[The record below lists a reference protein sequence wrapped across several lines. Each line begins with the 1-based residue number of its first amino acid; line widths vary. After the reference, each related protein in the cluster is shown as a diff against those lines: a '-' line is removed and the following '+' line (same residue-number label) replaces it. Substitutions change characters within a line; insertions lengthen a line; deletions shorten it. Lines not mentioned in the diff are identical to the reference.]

1 MHNVKDTELNIR
13 SYKDFKDMVEAYEEI
28 AARRMRKVK
37 DTVLKDREFFKGLS
51 DVFRFVRHSYE
62 VYLQKIRA
70 LKSKNLYKK
79 TNGKKVVVLLSSN
92 IGLYGDIVFRT
103 FKKFTDELKN
113 YKNADIVII
122 GRVGKRLFEEAKID
136 FEFKFFEFSDS
147 GTDDIRLKSIIE
159 HLLPYEEIILYHGEF
174 ENILSQKP
182 VKTIVTG
189 ELESF
194 FESKGTESQE
204 ETGIFEPS
212 IEEVAAFF
220 EKESLSIIIE
230 QSVNESS
237 LSKFASRMI
246 NLDLAIANINKK
258 VRDTS
263 FLLKKLKHRDLN
275 KKQLSVV
282 SSISLWNKQN
292 G

>member
-1 MHNVKDTELNIR
+1 MPNIKSTESNIT

-28 AARRMRKVK
+28 AATRMRKVK

-62 VYLQKIRA
+62 VYVRKISS
-70 LKSKNLYKK
+70 LKQLRPSVS
-79 TNGKKVVVLLSSN
+79 TNGKQVVVLLSSN
-92 IGLYGDIVFRT
+92 IGLYGDIIFRT
-103 FKKFTDELKN
+103 FQKFTNELEE
-113 YKNADIVII
+113 YKDADLVII
-122 GRVGKRLFEEAKID
+122 GKVGKRLFEESVPGKK
-136 FEFKFFEFSDS
+136 FKFYEFSDS
-147 GTDDIRLKSIIE
+147 GTDDPSLKAIIDD
-159 HLLPYEEIILYHGEF
+159 LLSYKEIIIYHGVF

-182 VKTIVTG
+182 IKTIVTG

-194 FESKGTESQE
+194 FDAKSSEQIE

-220 EKESLSIIIE
+220 EKESLSILIE
-230 QSVNESS
+230 QSLNESS

-246 NLDLAIANINKK
+246 NLDFAIANINKK
-258 VRDTS
+258 VKDTN

-275 KKQLSVV
+275 MKQLSVV
-282 SSISLWNKQN
+282 SSISLWTN
-292 G
+292 

>member
-103 FKKFTDELKN
+103 FNNCTAPWDYLKF
-113 YKNADIVII
+113 YSI
-122 GRVGKRLFEEAKID
+122 GNFK
-136 FEFKFFEFSDS
+136 EF
-147 GTDDIRLKSIIE
+147 
-159 HLLPYEEIILYHGEF
+159 
-174 ENILSQKP
+174 
-182 VKTIVTG
+182 
-189 ELESF
+189 
-194 FESKGTESQE
+194 
-204 ETGIFEPS
+204 
-212 IEEVAAFF
+212 
-220 EKESLSIIIE
+220 
-230 QSVNESS
+230 
-237 LSKFASRMI
+237 
-246 NLDLAIANINKK
+246 
-258 VRDTS
+258 
-263 FLLKKLKHRDLN
+263 
-275 KKQLSVV
+275 
-282 SSISLWNKQN
+282 
-292 G
+292 